1 MEFLSLSR
9 RRSSRGTFLAAKSDE
24 KRLFSQAKLD
34 SVPHKPLLPCPYFIA
49 SRRYS
54 FSTLL
59 TVEIEDITWPRGDT
73 KFLFECWIISQVS
86 VANKWSIF
94 QREKRNFVSPS
105 GHKHPTF
112 FTLLVFAVK
121 GAIYYMLFLHVKISC
136 FRAKLTWY
144 FIGVYSI
151 KCCISQCTR
160 NIKWQQVGF

>member
-24 KRLFSQAKLD
+24 KRLFSQAKFD
-34 SVPHKPLLPCPYFIA
+34 SVPHKPLLPWPYFIA

-73 KFLFECWIISQVS
+73 KFLFECWIISRVS
-86 VANKWSIF
+86 AANKWNIF
-94 QREKRNFVSPS
+94 QHEKRNFVSAS

-121 GAIYYMLFLHVKISC
+121 GAIYYLLFSHVKVSC
-136 FRAKLTWY
+136 FRAKAHLVFYWFLYIKILY
-144 FIGVYSI
+144 FTVY
-151 KCCISQCTR
+151 K
-160 NIKWQQVGF
+160 